1 MKRFILLI
9 PAMLL
14 TMMASAT
21 SQTISPSSEESD
33 SNIRSA
39 LSGSADTIILNEGNY
54 KEADQIHFRR
64 NAVIMAAEGA
74 EVIITPK
81 YYCDFVNENTKV
93 KIIGIKFDGSVS
105 GQQAILA
112 SDANTGKELR
122 LENCEFYNFAK
133 DAVGTYDAAY
143 TMDSCIVNN
152 CYFHDNNR
160 SSLYFV
166 RSSVEGKQTIYGLK
180 VTNSTFAKIN
190 VSSEYRSVIDVCSYA
205 SDGSHPDA
213 TDDIEV
219 VVDHCTF
226 YNNTTMN
233 YDYSAIRTRIINRT
247 TVSNCI
253 FAHPSLIEF
262 YATNLWA
269 GSVTNCLAY
278 NFNKGYSAPTKTEA
292 NTGNPLFNDLANNRY
307 TFDGD
312 WSTGSIS
319 PARGAATDGSDLG
332 DPRWYS
338 AEVLPN
344 VDFAADYDLLGAKAL
359 LTGDIELNE
368 SSHIKYKGTSTPG
381 MATWKMHIERQ
392 CVINAVADR
401 EAGSTSG
408 CTLTLTVYD
417 ADGNEVTAISAARSD
432 DDNDINF
439 NGSLMIPGEGDYT
452 IKLTNAVPWSG
463 AILEKITLSYVGGDV
478 QAMPGTTNIDDA
490 WFSAQGTREDGKID
504 FPDGYI
510 QNGWVKWNVSFAEA
524 ANYNVTV
531 NIDNANGHNYTV
543 ALYRSESDES
553 PITLGEGGQKS
564 TIGTIELGAMEVPA
578 GSYILKVTNA
588 TQYSDAKLIS
598 VKFEYAGGAAVD
610 LSKDAPA
617 NLLANADAIVSDDW
631 SIEGGKIVHPESKAL
646 TGWAKWNVNS
656 ADYGNYNV
664 KVNISSDNGHLVRVE
679 IFEDENA
686 APIYTLDEAEATKY
700 HTGDQEIDLGNVV
713 LDAREYVV
721 KVSNTGEYSH
731 VQIASIV
738 IAYQNGAKQSI
749 PGSITFTDALLS
761 AKAYIENDMLYFA
774 PHDCGTIPDEW
785 AKWNLYVANTDIY
798 QFTVNVTSPNGQKYL
813 FLLKDNNG
821 EEVYKLEHTSS
832 LGSGDKSFTT
842 GLMYLAS
849 GDYTLEMR
857 NVYPYSDGHLVS
869 ISAAAVAGV
878 LTIDENATDNGV
890 IHDNYRN
897 GNHNIRVIRSIVPDM
912 YNTICLPFD
921 VNSTQLQAI
930 FGSDVELLQMAAATL
945 SGNEL
950 TLNFDAV
957 TSIYRGTPYLIKTS
971 KAIVN
976 PIFTEVEIKAEEGSA
991 TGGEGFA
998 ADFIGNFIKS
1008 EVPAGDQNLF
1018 LMQDNE
1024 LFFRQTATPIKG
1036 MRAYF
1041 HVNVPGAAQAIQRI
1055 RIEEAPAVT
1064 TGINRV
1070 DANGSVKTIENG
1082 QLVIIKN
1089 GVKYNVMGV
1098 KLQ

>member
-1 MKRFILLI
+1 MKKLFLLI
-9 PAMLL
+9 PALVL
-14 TMMASAT
+14 AIVTNAAVINITPTSPHSSNNLRQAIDAAQTGDIIEMAAGT
-21 SQTISPSSEESD
+21 YPES
-33 SNIRSA
+33 
-39 LSGSADTIILNEGNY
+39 GNY
-54 KEADQIHFRR
+54 LAFDGKEVTVR
-64 NAVIMAAEGA
+64 AAEGA
-74 EVIITPK
+74 EVIIQTVCPVRLSNGAK
-81 YYCDFVNENTKV
+81 AEFINV
-93 KIIGIKFDGSVS
+93 KFDCSTIGAYDYVIVP
-105 GQQAILA
+105 A
-112 SDANTGKELR
+112 DDT
-122 LENCEFYNFAK
+122 ENKRVVLNGCEFYGWDK
-133 DAVGTYDAAY
+133 DKAMIEATSSRRLAAVTID
-143 TMDSCIVNN
+143 N
-152 CYFHDNNR
+152 CYFHDCMK
-160 SSLYFV
+160 
-166 RSSVEGKQTIYGLK
+166 SVVFIENTGSIDLSI
-180 VTNSTFAKIN
+180 TNSTFANI
-190 VSSEYRSVIDVCSYA
+190 STASGFSAGVIDSRA
-205 SDGSHPDA
+205 TSGSFL
-213 TDDIEV
+213 
-219 VVDHCTF
+219 VDHCTF
-226 YNNTTMN
+226 YNVQAKSTS
-233 YDYSAIRTRIINRT
+233 YAAVGQVKLPAGAV
-247 TVSNCI
+247 VSNCI
-253 FAHPSLIEF
+253 FAFSESAASSNRTIRDKVAANNILV
-262 YATNLWA
+262 YNYTADS
-269 GSVTNCLAY
+269 GYGMQSDVVKTNCAI
-278 NFNKGYSAPTKTEA
+278 
-292 NTGNPLFNDLANNRY
+292 GNPLFTDAAN
-307 TFDGD
+307 GD
-312 WSTGSIS
+312 FSYAGNWVTMELS